1 LHIRGSF
8 RGLTSPRSIFMV
20 GWQYS
25 IASAFERLR
34 AEWRIKRESV
44 RIARTIYPPLWE
56 NVRRKIPGTS
66 GSDLTVYA
74 KVRAAQLAQEK
85 VDVIMQANPALSG
98 TFATRLLLKS
108 TDRAVDSVLAAVA
121 NARRAAA

>member
-1 LHIRGSF
+1 
-8 RGLTSPRSIFMV
+8 MV

-34 AEWRIKRESV
+34 AEWRIMRESV
-44 RIARTIYPPLWE
+44 RIARTIYPALWE
-56 NVRRKIPGTS
+56 NVRRKIPHTS
-66 GSDLTVYA
+66 ATDLTEYA
-74 KVRAAQLAQEK
+74 KVRAAQLAQKE
-85 VDVIMQANPALSG
+85 VNAVMQANPSLSG

-108 TDRAVDSVLAAVA
+108 TDRAVNSVLEAVA

>member
-1 LHIRGSF
+1 
-8 RGLTSPRSIFMV
+8 MV

-25 IASAFERLR
+25 ITSAIERLR

-56 NVRRKIPGTS
+56 NVRRKIPNTS
-66 GSDLTVYA
+66 GSDLMVYA
-74 KVRAAQLAQEK
+74 KVRAVQLAQEQ
-85 VDVIMQANPALSG
+85 VDVIIQANPALSG
-98 TFATRLLLKS
+98 AFATRRLLNS
-108 TDRAVDSVLAAVA
+108 TDRAVNSVLDAVA

>member
-1 LHIRGSF
+1 
-8 RGLTSPRSIFMV
+8 MV

>member
-1 LHIRGSF
+1 ML
-8 RGLTSPRSIFMV
+8 

-25 IASAFERLR
+25 ITSAFERLR

-56 NVRRKIPGTS
+56 NVRRKIPNRS

-74 KVRAAQLAQEK
+74 KARAAQLAQEH
-85 VDVIMQANPALSG
+85 VDFILQTNPALSG
-98 TFATRLLLKS
+98 AFATRLLLKS
-108 TDRAVDSVLAAVA
+108 ADRAVDSVLDAVA

>member
-1 LHIRGSF
+1 
-8 RGLTSPRSIFMV
+8 MV

-66 GSDLTVYA
+66 GSDLTAYA
-74 KVRAAQLAQEK
+74 KVRAAQLAQEQ
-85 VDVIMQANPALSG
+85 VDVIMHANPALTG
-98 TFATRLLLKS
+98 AFATRLLLKS
-108 TDRAVDSVLAAVA
+108 TDRAVDSVLDAVA

>member
-1 LHIRGSF
+1 
-8 RGLTSPRSIFMV
+8 MV

-44 RIARTIYPPLWE
+44 RIARTIYLPLWE

-66 GSDLTVYA
+66 VSDLTVYA
-74 KVRAAQLAQEK
+74 KVRAAQLAQEQ
-85 VDVIMQANPALSG
+85 VDAIMQANPELPGA
-98 TFATRLLLKS
+98 FATRLLLKS
-108 TDRAVDSVLAAVA
+108 TARAVDSVLNAVA